1 MVDLFRFL
9 HVLSISLWI
18 AAALWV
24 SGDIRRTVA
33 LGMTNAEALA
43 SRLRPAFSLDLSA
56 AIATVASGILLF
68 VSEGGARP
76 RLGIVLGFVLALVRA
91 GVLTGVRR
99 LWRSLAESLKNGEE
113 VPPSH
118 PAVRRIA
125 ALSGVAHSLWLV
137 ALAGM
142 VFPI

>member
-1 MVDLFRFL
+1 MIDLFRFV

-33 LGMTNAEALA
+33 LGTPNPEALS

-68 VSEGGARP
+68 VSEGTSRP
-76 RLGIVLGFVLALVRA
+76 RVGIVLGFVLALVRA

-99 LWRSLAESLKNGEE
+99 LWRSLAERLKAGEE
-113 VPPSH
+113 IPPSN
-118 PAVRRIA
+118 PTVRRIA
-125 ALSGVAHSLWLV
+125 ALAGLAHTLWLV